1 MGLISWGN
9 SKIKKLDWLDMGMI
23 KLSAFFFALL
33 LAKLWVPLL
42 ALDWY
47 WYALLFVLAAIKPVA
62 KVCGCK

>member
-1 MGLISWGN
+1 MGLISRWN
-9 SKIKKLDWLDMGMI
+9 SKIKTLNCWDVGLI